1 MSMEEL
7 MTIESKELEFINE
20 KFQLIS
26 DEIKIL
32 NSLSKSNNLEAMIGV
47 LNLIRNRSE
56 LIVRGCYKLNNN
68 EVTSHVVNCSICT
81 KLEYIGKRLNNEY
94 KDDFDFLTRI
104 LPVLKLK
111 NITLEK
117 IKSSELLNVSK

>member
-1 MSMEEL
+1 MEEL

-56 LIVRGCYKLNNN
+56 LIVRRCYKLNNN

>member
-1 MSMEEL
+1 MEEL

-32 NSLSKSNNLEAMIGV
+32 NSLSRSNNLEAMIGV

-111 NITLEK
+111 SITLEK

>member
-1 MSMEEL
+1 MEEL

>member
-1 MSMEEL
+1 MEEL

-68 EVTSHVVNCSICT
+68 EVTSHVVNFSICT

>member
-1 MSMEEL
+1 

>member
-1 MSMEEL
+1 MEEL

-117 IKSSELLNVSK
+117 IRSSELLNVSK

>member
-1 MSMEEL
+1 MEEL

-111 NITLEK
+111 KHNIRK
-117 IKSSELLNVSK
+117 DKKF

>member
-1 MSMEEL
+1 MEEL

-26 DEIKIL
+26 DEIKVL
-32 NSLSKSNNLEAMIGV
+32 NSLSRSNNLEAMIGV

-68 EVTSHVVNCSICT
+68 EVTSYIVNCSICT
-81 KLEYIGKRLNNEY
+81 KLEYIGKRLNSEY
-94 KDDFDFLTRI
+94 KDDFDFLTKI
-104 LPVLKLK
+104 LPVLRLK

>member
-1 MSMEEL
+1 MEEL

-94 KDDFDFLTRI
+94 KDDFDFLTRV